1 MKDLVTYSKSVE
13 EKSSDSVF
21 LNQSWLQ
28 VLDSNNG
35 SYSSSQATLETTSLA
50 SSDRFMDYREA
61 YLSIPLL
68 LTLGNST
75 NVNTAGLT
83 GATNVSKI
91 MGLKNSYTSLIHS
104 MSVDLNGTNIIQST
118 PFSELYNAFKLMT
131 SLSWNDVLT
140 QGPSIGFFPD
150 DIMAATAFTADNV
163 GGKAGMVVNNNDV
176 LTPTLDAA
184 AVGKIGNKGFAE
196 RLRFIN
202 YDADAKV
209 GGDPLE
215 VSQSTFLTKAA
226 ADQLYKSQVITKHAG
241 GASASPV
248 VQTQVMAIV
257 KLKHLHS
264 YFQNVPMSKG
274 CQYRF
279 IFNLN
284 QSTSVLTTDG
294 SVVTA
299 ESVVKS
305 SYNGVVPLMLSSCA
319 GSGSALKASAGSVR
333 ADLSVGNTCLDN
345 TLSGYAGST
354 TSALGRSI
362 ELHVPSYVFHPSLE
376 QAYISAGS
384 NRKVVYDDV
393 YSFTIRGVDPNQNV
407 NQLVTSGI
415 RGIKSVLLVPMLSA
429 DSNGGVNEFQ
439 SVQSSC
445 GGGDVAMLHALTNY
459 NIQVGGVSQLQN
471 SARYGYELF
480 NEQFYGV
487 NAING
492 GMSDGLTSGLISQR
506 TWEQKHG
513 YVYLQ
518 VNRGTEL
525 EKSSPKSVQIQF
537 QNVSAKKMDYY
548 VFVTYQTSINLD
560 VGLGVLSS

>member
-21 LNQSWLQ
+21 LNQSFLQ

-68 LTLGNST
+68 LTLGNNT
-75 NVNTAGLT
+75 NVNSAGLAD
-83 GATNVSKI
+83 ATNVSKI

-118 PFSELYNAFKLMT
+118 PFSDLYNAFKLMT
-131 SLSWNDVLT
+131 SFSWNDVMS
-140 QGPSIGFFPD
+140 QGPSIGFYPD
-150 DIMAATAFTADNV
+150 DVMAATAYTADNV
-163 GGKAGMVVNNNDV
+163 GGAAGMVVNNNDK
-176 LTPTLDAA
+176 LTMDLSSAV
-184 AVGKIGNKGFAE
+184 VGKIGNNGFAE
-196 RLRFIN
+196 RLRYIN
-202 YDADAKV
+202 YDADAKI
-209 GGDPLE
+209 GGDSLE
-215 VSQSTFLTKAA
+215 VSQSAFLTKAA

-248 VQTQVMAIV
+248 VQTQCMAIV

-284 QSTSVLTTDG
+284 QSTSLLTTDG
-294 SVVTA
+294 SVVTG
-299 ESVVKS
+299 ETVVKS
-305 SYNGVVPLMLSSCA
+305 SYNGVVPLMLASCA
-319 GSGSALKASAGSVR
+319 GSGAGIKAAAGSVR

-345 TLSGYAGST
+345 TLAGYAGT
-354 TSALGRSI
+354 TTGNIGRSI
-362 ELHVPSYVFHPSLE
+362 QLHVSSYVLNPSLE
-376 QAYISAGS
+376 AAYISAGS

-407 NQLVTSGI
+407 NQLITSGI
-415 RGIKSVLLVPMLSA
+415 RGIKSVLLVPMLASDA
-429 DSNGGVNEFQ
+429 NGGINEFQ

-445 GGGDVAMLHALTNY
+445 GGGDVAMLSSITNF
-459 NIQVGGVSQLQN
+459 NVQIGGVSQLQQN
-471 SARYGYELF
+471 ARYGYELF

-525 EKSSPKSVQIQF
+525 EKSSPKSVQVQF
-537 QNVSAKKMDYY
+537 TNVPAKKMDFY
-548 VFVTYQTSINLD
+548 VYVTYQTSINLD
-560 VGLGVLSS
+560 VGLGVLAM

>member
-13 EKSSDSVF
+13 EKSSESVF
-21 LNQSWLQ
+21 LNQSWLS

-75 NVNTAGLT
+75 DVNTAGLA

-131 SLSWNDVLT
+131 SLSWADVVT
-140 QGPSIGFFPD
+140 QGPTIGFYPD
-150 DIMAATAFTADNV
+150 DIMAATSFTNDNL
-163 GGKAGMVVNNNDV
+163 GGKGGMVVNNNDK

-184 AVGKIGNKGFAE
+184 AVGISGNKGFAE
-196 RLRFIN
+196 RLRYIN
-202 YDADAKV
+202 YDADAKI
-209 GGDPLE
+209 GGSADE
-215 VSQSTFLTKAA
+215 VSQSTFLTKSA

-241 GASASPV
+241 SATASPV

-257 KLKHLHS
+257 RLKHLHS

-284 QSTSVLTTDG
+284 QSTSVLTTSG
-294 SVVTA
+294 TAVTNETVA
-299 ESVVKS
+299 KS
-305 SYNGVVPLMLSSCA
+305 SYNGVVPLMLASCV
-319 GSGSALKASAGSVR
+319 GSGAAIKEKAGSVR

-345 TLSGYAGST
+345 TLAGYAGTT

-362 ELHVPSYVFHPSLE
+362 ELHVPSYVMNPSLE
-376 QAYISAGS
+376 AAYISAGS

-393 YSFTIRGVDPNQNV
+393 YSFTIRGVEPNQNV
-407 NQLVTSGI
+407 NQLITSGI
-415 RGIKSVLLVPMLSA
+415 RGIKSVLMIPMHTA
-429 DSNGGVNEFQ
+429 DANGGVSEFQ
-439 SVQSSC
+439 STQSSC
-445 GGGDVAMLHALTNY
+445 GGGDCAMLASITNY
-459 NIQVGGVSQLQN
+459 NIQVGGVSQLSQN
-471 SARYGYELF
+471 ARYGYELF
-480 NEQFYGV
+480 NEQFAGV
-487 NAING
+487 NAINA
-492 GMSDGLTSGLISQR
+492 GMSDGLTSGLISERSWQ
-506 TWEQKHG
+506 QKHG
-513 YVYLQ
+513 YIYLA

-525 EKSSPKSVQIQF
+525 EKSNPKSVQLQF
-537 QNVSAKKMDYY
+537 QSISNKKMDFFI
-548 VFVTYQTSINLD
+548 FVTYETSINLD
-560 VGLGVLSS
+560 VGLGILSS